1 MQEITLELYDAA
13 AWKAWLEKNH
23 SNNVVVWLVLGKES
37 SPKKGLTYQLA
48 LDEAICHGWIDSRTK
63 GIDDLKHVV
72 RFTQRR
78 PGGRWSVTNLRKARA
93 LLAEHRVT
101 PWGRA
106 TMPEDLDAALS
117 EAEDRDASEL
127 EPPPELRARL
137 EEEGLLEQFLDMAPS
152 LKRSF
157 NMWVSQAKAGPTRD
171 KRAAEAVHRLR
182 QGELLEHM
190 TKWKPK

>member
-13 AWKAWLEKNH
+13 AWRAWLEKNH

-37 SPKKGLTYQLA
+37 SPKRGLTYQLA

-78 PGGRWSVTNLRKARA
+78 PGGRWSVTNLRKAQS
-93 LLAEHRVT
+93 LLEEHRVT

-127 EPPPELRARL
+127 EPPPELRVRL